1 MARTTNYLVQ
11 AYEAGRGKQLR
22 ANVPIPCRSAEA
34 ASRTAQRLAP
44 SKVGIVAFSVTGDAE
59 LGEWDEEP
67 NVFFKAGRLPPPF
80 ADE

>member
-11 AYEAGRGKQLR
+11 TFDAGTGSRLR

-34 ASRTAQRLAP
+34 ANRTAQKMAR
-44 SKVGIVAFSVTGDAE
+44 SKVGVVAFAVTGDAE

-67 NVFFKAGRLPPPF
+67 NIIFKAGRLPPPF
-80 ADE
+80 VDE